1 VKLYYTISEVA
12 DQLGVNQSLLRFWE
26 SEFTELRP
34 TKNARG
40 VRMYRQEDI
49 DLLKRIKY
57 LTKDCGFTLD
67 GAREQLHTPDA
78 SNKMQLIDT
87 FKDIRAFLVNLKSQL

>member
-1 VKLYYTISEVA
+1 MKLYYTISEVA
-12 DQLGVNQSLLRFWE
+12 DQLGVTQSLLRFWE
-26 SEFTELRP
+26 SEFPDLRP

-57 LTKDCGFTLD
+57 LTKECGFTLD
-67 GAREQLHTPDA
+67 GAREQLHTPNA
-78 SNKMQLIDT
+78 SDEMQLIDT
-87 FKDIRAFLVNLKSQL
+87 LKDVRAFLTDLKSQL